1 MELLGAA
8 VDASRPRFRG
18 RRARQCG
25 CNLRAELFNCC
36 QFLGGWLL
44 PKVGAC
50 LRKERQHVVG
60 IELRLAI
67 TARLLRG
74 PDQLIGSFH
83 LARQLGEVAINGR
96 KLALQ
101 LRNTGLQVAEPLFCV
116 LGPLFLDL
124 VFVLQPFE
132 FGHPL
137 AVNGA
142 TALLAGALNAALLR
156 KGLDAFLVDLPRF
169 GIQLALVL
177 GIFSCEPGAL
187 TAGAGQFLRQRSFSG
202 QQAGLPALGGGFAL
216 LLLCN
221 SLPALLELLE
231 KIGLDLAR

>member
-83 LARQLGEVAINGR
+83 LARQLGEVAIDGR

-101 LRNTGLQVAEPLFCV
+101 LAALAAEPSLDVV
-116 LGPLFLDL
+116 LGQIQYVAAPGFNGLPKRLRHVTDPVVHVNL
-124 VFVLQPFE
+124 GSGVFRKRAFD
-132 FGHPL
+132 
-137 AVNGA
+137 AIGA
-142 TALLAGALNAALLR
+142 GRWTSM
-156 KGLDAFLVDLPRF
+156 
-169 GIQLALVL
+169 VL
-177 GIFSCEPGAL
+177 GI
-187 TAGAGQFLRQRSFSG
+187 AGSYGKDDSVDVTYRAGGRSKV
-202 QQAGLPALGGGFAL
+202 AARLP
-216 LLLCN
+216 
-221 SLPALLELLE
+221 LETVE
-231 KIGLDLAR
+231 TRDE